1 MKVRRA
7 LQLTQAELKTLLE
20 ATRPMPYMVV
30 GGYPPI
36 SQQTRANDAWRAL
49 GRKRGF
55 DWETVRPVAGEDQTW
70 FSAEVEVEDDTAS
83 ATGPKEGA

>member
-20 ATRPMPYMVV
+20 ATRPVPYIVV
-30 GGYPPI
+30 GSFEPR
-36 SQQTRANDAWRAL
+36 SQQQRANDEWRAL

-55 DWETVRPVAGEDQTW
+55 DWETVRPIEGKDQTW
-70 FSAEVEVEDDTAS
+70 FSAEVEVEDDTSS
-83 ATGPKEGA
+83 ATGPEEDA